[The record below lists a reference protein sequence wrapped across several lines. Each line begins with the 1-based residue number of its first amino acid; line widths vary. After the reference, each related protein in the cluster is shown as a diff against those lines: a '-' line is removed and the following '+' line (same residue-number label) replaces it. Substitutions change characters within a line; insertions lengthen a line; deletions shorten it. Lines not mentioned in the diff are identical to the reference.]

1 MIEPLFNNFDNDLIE
16 IRSDKHRTIL
26 PFLLPFPLTDV
37 EYFEEGDLP
46 IKRSLQVLKSV
57 TLK

>member
-1 MIEPLFNNFDNDLIE
+1 MIEPSFNNFDNDLIE

-26 PFLLPFPLTDV
+26 PFPLTDV

-46 IKRSLQVLKSV
+46 IKRSL
-57 TLK
+57 